1 MRCVD
6 MQRNIKILMLLNY
19 YSDRFL

>member
-6 MQRNIKILMLLNY
+6 MQHNIKILMLLNY